1 MPLAIGYVLRGKC
14 DFTGE
19 NVLIAAA
26 PPNFVCAPAPGEL
39 LAEIAKRGERHSGPR
54 RSQAHRAQRLGRAA
68 RFPAFCFGSG
78 GEATKRMDL
87 ARSTGWTIYL
97 GSTIVISQRGL
108 RR

>member
-26 PPNFVCAPAPGEL
+26 RPSRLRAEHRAGEL

-54 RSQAHRAQRLGRAA
+54 IVSFDHLVGA
-68 RFPAFCFGSG
+68 
-78 GEATKRMDL
+78 GETSYGAGNNASVL
-87 ARSTGWTIYL
+87 P
-97 GSTIVISQRGL
+97 ISR
-108 RR
+108 